1 LQLQAPRRN
10 GTKRPAF
17 VPPAPISV
25 KEFMPTTP
33 YLSAPVK
40 TAGMPPGVPY
50 IIGNEAAER
59 FSYYGMNSILVVFMT
74 QYLMDARG
82 HLDLMSKEMADAW
95 YHTFVSAVY
104 LLPLLGAI
112 LADAVLGK
120 FRVIMTLSIVYCGG
134 HLALALGHTRLGLAL
149 GLSLIALGAGG
160 IKPCVSANVG
170 DQFGAS
176 NQHLLSRVFSWFYF
190 SINFG
195 SAFSTLLIPWLLEP
209 YHGDAE
215 LAARL
220 PSWAA
225 TALEKAHG
233 PGLAFGLPGILML
246 VATVIFWL
254 GRRKFV
260 HIPPVGLK
268 NYAAEIFNRG
278 TLKILGNLLI
288 PVPFAAM
295 FWALWQQNFSSWI
308 LQAKNMDRHLFGH
321 EWLPAQ
327 IQTVNPIFILVMLPL
342 FSYAIYPAIEK
353 VFRLTPLRKIGLG
366 LFVTAGAFAIVA
378 WIQGLI
384 DAGQKPNIIW
394 QVLAFVVLTAGEV
407 MVSVTHLEFA
417 YTQAPKKL
425 KSLVMC
431 TYLGAI
437 SLGNMF
443 TAAVNF
449 FIQNPDKTV
458 KLQGASYFYFFV
470 FVMLGTALLFVLLAR
485 FYKGQT
491 YIQDERAAAAA

>member
-1 LQLQAPRRN
+1 
-10 GTKRPAF
+10 
-17 VPPAPISV
+17 
-25 KEFMPTTP
+25 MPKTP
-33 YLSAPVK
+33 YLSTPVK

-74 QYLMDARG
+74 QYLMDTRG

-95 YHTFVSAVY
+95 YHTFVSAAY

-209 YHGDAE
+209 YSPSPSQAE
-215 LAARL
+215 HWPAWLVRM
-220 PSWAA
+220 
-225 TALEKAHG
+225 LEQVHG
-233 PGLAFGLPGILML
+233 PHIAFGTPGILMF

-254 GRRKFV
+254 GRKRFV
-260 HIPPVGLK
+260 HLPPAGLR
-268 NYAAEIFNRG
+268 NYAKEILQPEN
-278 TLKILGNLLI
+278 LKALGNLLI
-288 PVPFAAM
+288 LVPFIAM

-308 LQAKNMDRHLFGH
+308 LQA
-321 EWLPAQ
+321 Q
-327 IQTVNPIFILVMLPL
+327 
-342 FSYAIYPAIEK
+342 
-353 VFRLTPLRKIGLG
+353 
-366 LFVTAGAFAIVA
+366 
-378 WIQGLI
+378 
-384 DAGQKPNIIW
+384 
-394 QVLAFVVLTAGEV
+394 
-407 MVSVTHLEFA
+407 
-417 YTQAPKKL
+417 
-425 KSLVMC
+425 
-431 TYLGAI
+431 
-437 SLGNMF
+437 
-443 TAAVNF
+443 
-449 FIQNPDKTV
+449 
-458 KLQGASYFYFFV
+458 
-470 FVMLGTALLFVLLAR
+470 
-485 FYKGQT
+485 
-491 YIQDERAAAAA
+491 